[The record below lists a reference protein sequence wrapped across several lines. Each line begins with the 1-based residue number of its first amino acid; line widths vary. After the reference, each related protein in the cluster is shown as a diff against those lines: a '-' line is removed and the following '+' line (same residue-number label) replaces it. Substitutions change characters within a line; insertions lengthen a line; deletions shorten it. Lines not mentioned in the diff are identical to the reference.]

1 MSIWSLS
8 SNASCWRGYDL
19 YTEGRVTSYAKIGEH
34 VYESFIQ
41 GSADEPYHTVIN
53 VEHPRQSHC
62 DCPFAEGRRVICK
75 HMVALHFTV
84 FPGEVDAFK
93 REVEE
98 SRLAE
103 ERWQEEHYRELER
116 RVKSMKKD
124 ELQRELLSAW
134 LELEERN
141 SRYW

>member
-1 MSIWSLS
+1 MSIWSLA

-19 YTEGRVTSYAKIGEH
+19 YTEGKVTSYTKIGEY

-41 GSADEPYHTVIN
+41 GTADEPYHTVIDI
-53 VEHPRQSHC
+53 EHPRKSRC

-84 FPGEVDAFK
+84 FPDEVDALMQA
-93 REVEE
+93 VEE
-98 SRLAE
+98 SKQAE
-103 ERWQEEHYRELER
+103 KRWQEEHYRELER

-124 ELQRELLSAW
+124 ELQRELLNAW
-134 LELEERN
+134 LELEERD